1 MRLRELFEE
10 GTAGGTVSGSVASV
24 PNPQAAIGN
33 AGARKAYGRG
43 ATPKPPKAKQR
54 KTAQGTATNAL
65 DSDNNIFGAETIKR

>member
-10 GTAGGTVSGSVASV
+10 GTASTVAGNVASV

-43 ATPKPPKAKQR
+43 ANPKPPKAKQR
-54 KTAQGTATNAL
+54 LTPIGTAKNAL
-65 DSDNNIFGAETIKR
+65 DMSTNIFGGETIKR